1 MAYLEGAVA
10 AASSPA
16 PACLWPSR
24 SVPVSLGPSLAIPRS
39 PSSPSP
45 PRLPLLLSSSAE
57 FLATPTLSASQGI
70 ATEHRDK
77 VTFYCGTTDTDVTIR
92 WVFQNQTLVFNER
105 MQLLEDG
112 KSLTILLV
120 QREDSGTYQCEVR
133 GALEVQSSDTAFLEV
148 NCESP
153 SVPRPCRRSG
163 PGCLIQPHNPK
174 SHPNAGLSVFELEL
188 ELFDFSA
195 QRRLE
200 SPM

>member
-1 MAYLEGAVA
+1 M
-10 AASSPA
+10 
-16 PACLWPSR
+16 
-24 SVPVSLGPSLAIPRS
+24 
-39 PSSPSP
+39 
-45 PRLPLLLSSSAE
+45 LSSSAE

-77 VTFYCGTTDTDVTIR
+77 VTFYCGTTDTNVTIR

-120 QREDSGTYQCEVR
+120 QREDSGTYQCEVW

-174 SHPNAGLSVFELEL
+174 SHQMRDCLSLNLNLSCLTSLLRGDWKVQCDGLNLEL
-188 ELFDFSA
+188 PTSDSGCTVLPG
-195 QRRLE
+195 QG
-200 SPM
+200 